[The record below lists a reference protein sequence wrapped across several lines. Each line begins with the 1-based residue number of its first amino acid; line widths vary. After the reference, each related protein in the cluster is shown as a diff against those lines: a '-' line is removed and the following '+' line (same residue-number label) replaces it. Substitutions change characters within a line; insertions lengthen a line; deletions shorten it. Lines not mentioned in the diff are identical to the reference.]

1 MKRLILLVFCLIS
14 LVSIAQIQKDYPYRG
29 VPFTKVKLSDNF
41 WLPKLEINRTVTI
54 PWSFQKSKETGRIKN
69 FEQAVSHTG
78 KLCTTYPFDD
88 SDVYKIIEGAA
99 YSLHVK
105 YDAKLDT
112 YLDSLITL
120 IGKAQEPDG
129 YLYTTRTMGDTTHPW
144 IGKVRYEKEHELS
157 HELYNMGHFYEAAS
171 AHYLATNKRN
181 MLDIAIK
188 NADHLL
194 TVFGEGKKSV
204 APGHQVIEIGL
215 VKLYRVTGNQKYFD
229 LSKFFIDCRGQRK
242 YDKKTGEKDAT
253 VWQTGAYWQDN
264 IPVTQQ
270 TEALGHSVRAGYLY
284 AGMADVA
291 SMTNNLAYLTALNKI
306 WDNAFSKKT
315 YITGG
320 LGQAGNW
327 EGFGPDYELSNH
339 SAYCE
344 TCAAI
349 SSVYWNHRMF
359 MMYGDSKYID
369 ILERTLYN
377 GLISGIG
384 LDGKTFN
391 YENPMEYNFQKGK
404 LSGENKRSPWFGC
417 SCCPTNIC
425 RFMPSIPSY
434 VYAQKDSRVYVN
446 LFMSNTTSLEV
457 LPKENVT
464 ITQNTDY
471 PWYGNIQISVEPENK
486 NGVQFPLY
494 IRIPGFAR
502 NQAFPTD
509 LYKFKETKDVVL
521 GPIFNEIN
529 GKNVQEIAFK
539 EENGYAI
546 IDRVWKKGDKIMISF
561 PMNIRQ
567 VVANEKVK
575 DNIGKM
581 AIQRGPIVYC
591 AEFADN
597 NGATSN
603 LVVPDD
609 QHFLE
614 EFKPNLLNGV
624 MTLKGAAHAINI
636 ENNLTVSTKAQP
648 LILIP
653 YYTRS
658 NRGQG
663 EMRVWFP
670 TKVKSLEIL
679 AE

>member
-1 MKRLILLVFCLIS
+1 MKRSIIAIIFSFASLLSF
-14 LVSIAQIQKDYPYRG
+14 AQFQKDYPYSG

-69 FEQAVSHTG
+69 FEQAVAHTG

-88 SDVYKIIEGAA
+88 SDIYKIIEGAA

-120 IGKAQEPDG
+120 ISKAQEPDG
-129 YLYTTRTMGDTTHPW
+129 YLYTTRTMGDTSHPW
-144 IGKVRYEKEHELS
+144 IGKERYEKEHELS

-171 AHYLATNKRN
+171 AHYLATGKKN
-181 MLDIAIK
+181 MLNIALK

-194 TVFGEGKKSV
+194 TVFGPGKKAV

-215 VKLYRVTGNQKYFD
+215 VKLYRIIGKKEYLD
-229 LSKFFIDCRGQRK
+229 LSKFFIDCRGKRT
-242 YDKKTGEKDAT
+242 YEKKTGDKEAT

-264 IPVTQQ
+264 IPVIQQ
-270 TEALGHSVRAGYLY
+270 TEAVGHSVRAGYLY

-291 SMTNNLAYLTALNKI
+291 SLTNNLEYLNAITKI
-306 WDNAFSKKT
+306 WENAFTKKT

-349 SSVYWNHRMF
+349 ASVYWNHRMF
-359 MMYGDSKYID
+359 MMYGDAKYID
-369 ILERTLYN
+369 VLERTLYN

-391 YENPMEYNFQKGK
+391 YENPMEYTVKNGK
-404 LSGENKRSPWFGC
+404 LTGENKRSPWFTC

-425 RFMPSIPSY
+425 RFMPSIPGY
-434 VYAQKDSRVYVN
+434 IYAQKDNRVYIN
-446 LFMSNTTSLEV
+446 LFVSNTSTLEV
-457 LPKENVT
+457 APKENVI
-464 ITQNTDY
+464 ITQTTNY
-471 PWYGNIQISVEPENK
+471 PWEGNIKINVEPLNK
-486 NGVQFPLY
+486 KGLQYAMYV
-494 IRIPGFAR
+494 RIPGWAK

-509 LYKFKETKDVVL
+509 LYAYKGTLVKEVL
-521 GPIFNEIN
+521 VKVN
-529 GKNVQEIAFK
+529 GQPLELKL
-539 EENGYAI
+539 ENGYIAI
-546 IDRVWKKGDKIMISF
+546 ERLWKKGDVIELDL
-561 PMNIRQ
+561 PMEVRQ
-567 VVANEKVK
+567 TVANAKVK
-575 DNIGKM
+575 DDIGKI
-581 AIQRGPIVYC
+581 AIEYGPIVYC

-597 NGATSN
+597 NGHTSN
-603 LVVPDD
+603 LIVPEK
-609 QHFLE
+609 QQFQTS
-614 EFKPNLLNGV
+614 FQPNLLNGV
-624 MTLKGAAHAINI
+624 MTLKGTANAINI
-636 ENNLTVSTKAQP
+636 LDDSSVNTTTQSLV
-648 LILIP
+648 LIP
-653 YYTRS
+653 YYARS

-670 TKVKSLEIL
+670 TKIKNLEIL
-679 AE
+679 TE

>member
-1 MKRLILLVFCLIS
+1 MKRYLSLVFCLIS
-14 LVSIAQIQKDYPYRG
+14 LVSTAQVQKDYPYRG
-29 VPFTKVKLSDNF
+29 VPFTKVKLNDNF

-69 FEQAVSHTG
+69 FEQAVAHTG

-88 SDVYKIIEGAA
+88 SDIYKIIEGAA

-157 HELYNMGHFYEAAS
+157 HELYNMGHFYEAAT

-194 TVFGEGKKSV
+194 TVFGVGKKSV

-242 YDKKTGEKDAT
+242 YEKKTGEKDAT

-291 SMTNNLAYLTALNKI
+291 SMTNNLEYLTALNKI
-306 WDNAFSKKT
+306 WDNAFTKKT

-349 SSVYWNHRMF
+349 ASVYWNHRMF

-404 LSGENKRSPWFGC
+404 LTGENKRSPWFGC

-434 VYAQKDSRVYVN
+434 VYAQKDNRIYVN
-446 LFMSNTTSLEV
+446 LFMSNTTTLEV

-464 ITQNTDY
+464 ITQKTEY
-471 PWYGNIQISVEPENK
+471 PWEGMVDISVEPSNK

-509 LYKFKETKDVVL
+509 LYHYNKDNMGMRKLKVTNAKGET
-521 GPIFNEIN
+521 IEY
-529 GKNVQEIAFK
+529 K

-546 IDRVWKKGDKIMISF
+546 IERTWKKGDKILF
-561 PMNIRQ
+561 ELPMNIQQ
-567 VVANEKVK
+567 VIAHEKVK
-575 DNIGKM
+575 DNIGKI
-581 AIQRGPIVYC
+581 AIERGPIVYC

-597 NGATSN
+597 NGKTSN

-609 QHFLE
+609 QFFLE

-636 ENNLTVSTKAQP
+636 ENNFTVSTKAQP

-653 YYTRS
+653 YYARS

-663 EMRVWFP
+663 EMRIWFP
-670 TKVKSLEIL
+670 TKIKGLEIL
-679 AE
+679 SE

>member
-1 MKRLILLVFCLIS
+1 MKSYFSFVFFLIS
-14 LVSIAQIQKDYPYRG
+14 VVSFAQVQKDYPYRG
-29 VPFTKVKLSDNF
+29 VPFTKVKLNDNF

-157 HELYNMGHFYEAAS
+157 HELYNMGHFYEAAT

-181 MLDIAIK
+181 MLNIAIK

-194 TVFGEGKKSV
+194 TVFGPGKKSV

-270 TEALGHSVRAGYLY
+270 TEALGHSVRAAYLY

-291 SMTNNLAYLTALNKI
+291 SMTNNLEYLTALNKI
-306 WDNAFSKKT
+306 WDNAFTKKT

-349 SSVYWNHRMF
+349 ASVYWNHRMF

-384 LDGKTFN
+384 LDGKSFN

-434 VYAQKDSRVYVN
+434 VYAQKDNRVYIN
-446 LFMSNTTSLEV
+446 LFMSNTTTLEV

-464 ITQNTDY
+464 ITQKTEY
-471 PWYGNIQISVEPENK
+471 PWQGMVDISVEPSNK

-494 IRIPGFAR
+494 IRIPGFAK
-502 NQAFPTD
+502 NVAFPTD
-509 LYKFKETKDVVL
+509 LYHYNKDNIGLKKLKVTNIK
-521 GPIFNEIN
+521 GEII
-529 GKNVQEIAFK
+529 EYK

-546 IDRVWKKGDKIMISF
+546 IDRTWKKGDKIIF
-561 PMNIRQ
+561 ELPMNIQQ
-567 VVANEKVK
+567 VIAHEKVK
-575 DNIGKM
+575 DNIEKI
-581 AIQRGPIVYC
+581 AIERGPIVYC

-609 QHFLE
+609 QFFLE

-636 ENNLTVSTKAQP
+636 ENNLTVSTKTQP

-653 YYTRS
+653 YYARS

-670 TKVKSLEIL
+670 TKIKSLEIL
-679 AE
+679 TE

>member
-1 MKRLILLVFCLIS
+1 MKRFLSLVFCLIS
-14 LVSIAQIQKDYPYRG
+14 LVSFSQVQKDYPYRG
-29 VPFTKVKLSDNF
+29 VPFTQVKLSDNF

-69 FEQAVSHTG
+69 FEQAVAHTG

-88 SDVYKIIEGAA
+88 SDIYKIIEGAA

-112 YLDSLITL
+112 YIDSLITL

-157 HELYNMGHFYEAAS
+157 HELYNMGHFYEAAT
-171 AHYLATNKRN
+171 AHYLATKKRN

-194 TVFGEGKKSV
+194 TVFGPGKKAV

-215 VKLYRVTGNQKYFD
+215 GKLYRVTGNQKYLD

-242 YDKKTGEKDAT
+242 YEKKTGEKDAT

-291 SMTNNLAYLTALNKI
+291 SMTNNLEYLTALNKI

-369 ILERTLYN
+369 ILERT
-377 GLISGIG
+377 
-384 LDGKTFN
+384 
-391 YENPMEYNFQKGK
+391 
-404 LSGENKRSPWFGC
+404 
-417 SCCPTNIC
+417 
-425 RFMPSIPSY
+425 
-434 VYAQKDSRVYVN
+434 
-446 LFMSNTTSLEV
+446 
-457 LPKENVT
+457 
-464 ITQNTDY
+464 
-471 PWYGNIQISVEPENK
+471 
-486 NGVQFPLY
+486 
-494 IRIPGFAR
+494 
-502 NQAFPTD
+502 
-509 LYKFKETKDVVL
+509 
-521 GPIFNEIN
+521 
-529 GKNVQEIAFK
+529 
-539 EENGYAI
+539 
-546 IDRVWKKGDKIMISF
+546 
-561 PMNIRQ
+561 
-567 VVANEKVK
+567 
-575 DNIGKM
+575 
-581 AIQRGPIVYC
+581 
-591 AEFADN
+591 
-597 NGATSN
+597 
-603 LVVPDD
+603 
-609 QHFLE
+609 
-614 EFKPNLLNGV
+614 
-624 MTLKGAAHAINI
+624 
-636 ENNLTVSTKAQP
+636 
-648 LILIP
+648 
-653 YYTRS
+653 
-658 NRGQG
+658 
-663 EMRVWFP
+663 
-670 TKVKSLEIL
+670 
-679 AE
+679 

>member
-1 MKRLILLVFCLIS
+1 MKRFLSLVFCHIS
-14 LVSIAQIQKDYPYRG
+14 LVLTAQVQKDYPYRG
-29 VPFTKVKLSDNF
+29 VPFTQVKLSDNF

-69 FEQAVSHTG
+69 FEQAVTHNG

-157 HELYNMGHFYEAAS
+157 HELYNMGHFYEAAT
-171 AHYLATNKRN
+171 AHYLATKKRN

-194 TVFGEGKKSV
+194 TVFGPGKKAV

-215 VKLYRVTGNQKYFD
+215 GKLYRVTGNQQYLD

-242 YDKKTGEKDAT
+242 YEKKTGEKDAT

-291 SMTNNLAYLTALNKI
+291 SMTNNLEYLTSLNKI

-339 SAYCE
+339 AAYCE

-391 YENPMEYNFQKGK
+391 YENPMEYTMQKGK

-434 VYAQKDSRVYVN
+434 VYAQKDNQVYVN
-446 LFMSNTTSLEV
+446 LFMSNSTTLEV
-457 LPKENVT
+457 LPKESVT
-464 ITQNTDY
+464 ISQNTEY
-471 PWYGNIQISVEPENK
+471 PWQGMVVISVDPTNK
-486 NGVQFPLY
+486 NGLKFSLNV
-494 IRIPGFAR
+494 RIPGWAR
-502 NQAFPTD
+502 DEAFPTD
-509 LYKFKETKDVVL
+509 LYRYKDKISDKPSIEV
-521 GPIFNEIN
+521 N
-529 GKNVQEIAFK
+529 GQILEYTI
-539 EENGYAI
+539 ENGYAI
-546 IDRVWKKGDKIMISF
+546 INRAWKKGDKVMMRF
-561 PMNIRQ
+561 PMKVKQ

-575 DNIGKM
+575 DNIGKI
-581 AIQRGPIVYC
+581 AIERGPIVYC
-591 AEFADN
+591 AEFVDN
-597 NGATSN
+597 NGLTSN
-603 LVVPDD
+603 LVVPEN
-609 QHFLE
+609 QNFAS
-614 EFKPNLLNGV
+614 EFQTNLLNGV
-624 MTLKGAAHAINI
+624 MTLRGSANAFKI
-636 ENNLTVSTKAQP
+636 ENSSSISTQIQP
-648 LILIP
+648 LVLIP
-653 YYTRS
+653 YYARS

-663 EMRVWFP
+663 EMRIWFP
-670 TKVKSLEIL
+670 TRIKNLEIL
-679 AE
+679 TE

>member
-1 MKRLILLVFCLIS
+1 MKSYFSFVFFLIS
-14 LVSIAQIQKDYPYRG
+14 VVSFAQVQKDYPYRG
-29 VPFTKVKLSDNF
+29 VPFTKVKLNDNF

-157 HELYNMGHFYEAAS
+157 HELYNMGHFYEAAT

-181 MLDIAIK
+181 MLNIAIK

-194 TVFGEGKKSV
+194 TVFGPGKKSV

-270 TEALGHSVRAGYLY
+270 TEALGHSVRAAYLY

-291 SMTNNLAYLTALNKI
+291 SMTNNLEYLTALNKI
-306 WDNAFSKKT
+306 WDNAFTKKT

-349 SSVYWNHRMF
+349 ASVYWNHRMF

-384 LDGKTFN
+384 LDGKSFN

-434 VYAQKDSRVYVN
+434 VYAQKDNRVYIN
-446 LFMSNTTSLEV
+446 LFMSNTTTLEV

-464 ITQNTDY
+464 ITQKTEY
-471 PWYGNIQISVEPENK
+471 PWQGMVDISVEPSNK

-494 IRIPGFAR
+494 IRIPGFAK
-502 NQAFPTD
+502 NVAFPTD
-509 LYKFKETKDVVL
+509 LYHYNKDNIGLKKLKVTNIK
-521 GPIFNEIN
+521 GEII
-529 GKNVQEIAFK
+529 EYK

-546 IDRVWKKGDKIMISF
+546 IDRTWKKGDKIIF
-561 PMNIRQ
+561 ELPMNIQQ
-567 VVANEKVK
+567 VIAHEKVK
-575 DNIGKM
+575 DNIEKI
-581 AIQRGPIVYC
+581 AIERGPIVYC

-597 NGATSN
+597 NGKTSN

-609 QHFLE
+609 QFFLE

-636 ENNLTVSTKAQP
+636 ENNLTVSTKTQP

-653 YYTRS
+653 YYARS

-670 TKVKSLEIL
+670 TKIKSLEIL
-679 AE
+679 TE

>member
-1 MKRLILLVFCLIS
+1 MKHFLSVVFLFIS
-14 LVSIAQIQKDYPYRG
+14 LTITQAQFQKDYPYRG
-29 VPFTKVKLSDNF
+29 VPFTKVKLDDKF

-69 FEQAVSHTG
+69 FEQAVARKG
-78 KLCTTYPFDD
+78 KFCTIYPFDD
-88 SDVYKIIEGAA
+88 SDIYKIIEGAS

-112 YLDSLITL
+112 YIDSLITL

-129 YLYTTRTMGDTTHPW
+129 YLYTIRTMGDTTHSW

-157 HELYNMGHFYEAAS
+157 HELYNMGHFYEAAA

-194 TVFGEGKKSV
+194 TVFGPGKKAV

-215 VKLYRVTGNQKYFD
+215 GKLYRVTGNQKYLD

-242 YDKKTGEKDAT
+242 YEKKTGDKEAT

-291 SMTNNLAYLTALNKI
+291 AMTNNLEYLSALNKI
-306 WDNAFSKKT
+306 WDNAFGKKT

-359 MMYGDSKYID
+359 MAYGDSKYID

-391 YENPMEYNFQKGK
+391 YENPMEYNFQQGK

-425 RFMPSIPSY
+425 RLMPSIPGY
-434 VYAQKDSRVYVN
+434 VYAQKDNAVYIN
-446 LFMSNTTSLEV
+446 LFMSNTTTLEV
-457 LPKENVT
+457 MPKENVSFS
-464 ITQNTDY
+464 QNTEY
-471 PWYGNIQISVEPENK
+471 PWNGVVTVSVEPANK
-486 NGVQFPLY
+486 KGLKFPLMV
-494 IRIPGFAR
+494 RIPGWAR
-502 NQAFPTD
+502 GEAFPTD
-509 LYKFKETKDVVL
+509 LYRYTSTNSMGLPK
-521 GPIFNEIN
+521 ISIN
-529 GKNVQEIAFK
+529 GQTFEYKL
-539 EENGYAI
+539 ENGYAV
-546 IDRVWKKGDKIMISF
+546 IDRAWKKGDKLTMNL
-561 PMNIRQ
+561 PMEVKQ

-575 DNIGKM
+575 DNIGKI
-581 AIQRGPIVYC
+581 AIERGPLVYC
-591 AEFADN
+591 AEYVDN
-597 NGATSN
+597 NGLTSN
-603 LVVPDD
+603 LVVPEN
-609 QHFLE
+609 QTFQA
-614 EFKPNLLNGV
+614 EFQTDMLNGV
-624 MTLKGAAHAINI
+624 MTLKGTANALNI
-636 ENNLTVSTKAQP
+636 ENNASVSTKTQP

-653 YYTRS
+653 YYARS
-658 NRGQG
+658 NRGSG

-670 TKVKSLEIL
+670 TRIKNLEIIT
-679 AE
+679 E

>member
-1 MKRLILLVFCLIS
+1 MKSYFSFVFFLIS
-14 LVSIAQIQKDYPYRG
+14 VVSFAQVQKDYPYRG
-29 VPFTKVKLSDNF
+29 VPFTKVKLNDNF

-157 HELYNMGHFYEAAS
+157 HELYNMGHFYEAAT

-181 MLDIAIK
+181 MLNIAIK

-194 TVFGEGKKSV
+194 TVFGPGKKSV

-270 TEALGHSVRAGYLY
+270 TEALGHSVRAAYLY

-291 SMTNNLAYLTALNKI
+291 SMTNNLEYLTALNKI
-306 WDNAFSKKT
+306 WDNAFTKKT

-349 SSVYWNHRMF
+349 ASVYWNHRMF

-384 LDGKTFN
+384 LDGKSFN

-434 VYAQKDSRVYVN
+434 VYAQKDNRVYIN
-446 LFMSNTTSLEV
+446 LFMSNTTTLEV

-464 ITQNTDY
+464 ITQKTEY
-471 PWYGNIQISVEPENK
+471 PWQGMVDISVEPSNK

-494 IRIPGFAR
+494 IRIPGFAK
-502 NQAFPTD
+502 NVAFPTD
-509 LYKFKETKDVVL
+509 LYHYNKDNIGLKKLKVTNIKGET
-521 GPIFNEIN
+521 IEY
-529 GKNVQEIAFK
+529 K

-546 IDRVWKKGDKIMISF
+546 IDRTWKKGDKIIF
-561 PMNIRQ
+561 ELPMNIQQ
-567 VVANEKVK
+567 VIAHEKVK
-575 DNIGKM
+575 DNIEKI
-581 AIQRGPIVYC
+581 AIERGPIVYC

-597 NGATSN
+597 NGKTSN

-609 QHFLE
+609 QFFLE

-636 ENNLTVSTKAQP
+636 ENNLTVSTKTQP

-653 YYTRS
+653 YYARS

-670 TKVKSLEIL
+670 TKIKSLEIL
-679 AE
+679 TE

>member
-1 MKRLILLVFCLIS
+1 MKRIANIIFFSFIC
-14 LVSIAQIQKDYPYRG
+14 LVSFAQFQKDYPYTS
-29 VPFTKVKLSDNF
+29 VPFTKVKLNDNF

-69 FEQAVSHTG
+69 FEQAVAHTG

-88 SDVYKIIEGAA
+88 SDIYKIIEGAS

-129 YLYTTRTMGDTTHPW
+129 YLYTTRTMGDTSHPW
-144 IGKVRYEKEHELS
+144 IGKERYEKEHELS

-171 AHYLATNKRN
+171 AHYMATGKKN
-181 MLDIAIK
+181 MLNIAIK

-194 TVFGEGKKSV
+194 TVFGPGKKAV

-215 VKLYRVTGNQKYFD
+215 VKLYRITGKKEYLD
-229 LSKFFIDCRGQRK
+229 LSKFFIDCRGHRN
-242 YDKKTGEKDAT
+242 YEKKTGDKDAT

-264 IPVTQQ
+264 IPVVQQ
-270 TEALGHSVRAGYLY
+270 TEAVGHSVRAGYLY

-291 SMTNNLAYLTALNKI
+291 SLTNNLEYLTAITKI
-306 WDNAFSKKT
+306 WENAFTKKT

-384 LDGKTFN
+384 LDGKSFN
-391 YENPMEYNFQKGK
+391 YENPMEYVVKNGK
-404 LSGENKRSPWFGC
+404 LSGENKRSPWFTC

-425 RFMPSIPSY
+425 RFMPSIPGY
-434 VYAQKDSRVYVN
+434 IYAQKDNRVYVN
-446 LFMSNTTSLEV
+446 LFVSNSTTLEV
-457 LPKENVT
+457 TPKENVT
-464 ITQNTDY
+464 ISQVSNY
-471 PWYGNIQISVEPENK
+471 PWEGNIKITVEPQNK
-486 NGVQFPLY
+486 KGLSYAMYV
-494 IRIPGFAR
+494 RIPGWAR
-502 NQAFPTD
+502 NQTFPTD
-509 LYKFKETKDVVL
+509 LYAYKGTLVKEVSVKV
-521 GPIFNEIN
+521 N
-529 GKNVQEIAFK
+529 GQPLELKPD
-539 EENGYAI
+539 NGYVV
-546 IDRVWKKGDKIMISF
+546 IDRLWKKGDLIEMDL
-561 PMNIRQ
+561 PMEVRQ
-567 VVANEKVK
+567 TIANAKVK
-575 DNIGKM
+575 DDIGKI
-581 AIQRGPIVYC
+581 AIEYGPIVYC

-597 NGATSN
+597 NGHTSN
-603 LVVPDD
+603 LIVPEK
-609 QHFLE
+609 QQFQ
-614 EFKPNLLNGV
+614 PIYQASLLNGV
-624 MTLKGAAHAINI
+624 MTLKGTAQAINI
-636 ENNLTVSTKAQP
+636 LDDFTVSTTTQP
-648 LILIP
+648 LVLIP
-653 YYTRS
+653 YYARS

-663 EMRVWFP
+663 EMRIWFP
-670 TKVKSLEIL
+670 TKIKNLEIL
-679 AE
+679 TE

>member
-1 MKRLILLVFCLIS
+1 MKRYIFLFFCLC
-14 LVSIAQIQKDYPYRG
+14 SIATFGQIQKDYPYRG
-29 VPFTKVKLSDNF
+29 VPFTKVKLNDNF

-88 SDVYKIIEGAA
+88 SDIYKIIEGAA

-157 HELYNMGHFYEAAS
+157 HELYNMGHFYEAAT

-194 TVFGEGKKSV
+194 TVFGPGKKAV

-242 YDKKTGEKDAT
+242 YEKKTGDKDAT

-270 TEALGHSVRAGYLY
+270 TEALGHSVRAAYLY

-291 SMTNNLAYLTALNKI
+291 SMTNNLDYLTALNKI
-306 WDNAFSKKT
+306 WDNAFTKKT

-349 SSVYWNHRMF
+349 ASVYWNHRMF

-384 LDGKTFN
+384 LDGKSFN

-425 RFMPSIPSY
+425 RLMPSIPGY
-434 VYAQKDSRVYVN
+434 VYAQKDNRVYIN
-446 LFMSNTTSLEV
+446 LFMSNSTTLEI

-464 ITQNTDY
+464 ITQNTEY
-471 PWYGNIQISVEPENK
+471 PWQGLVSISVEPNNK
-486 NGVQFPLY
+486 SNIQFPLY
-494 IRIPGFAR
+494 IRIPGWAK
-502 NQAFPTD
+502 NVAFPTN
-509 LYKFKETKDVVL
+509 LYSYKEKSPSSVS
-521 GPIFNEIN
+521 IKIN
-529 GKNVQEIAFK
+529 GNDVAYS

-546 IDRVWKKGDKIMISF
+546 IDRIWKNGDKVLLNF
-561 PMNIRQ
+561 PMTIHQ
-567 VVANEKVK
+567 VAANEKVK

-581 AIQRGPIVYC
+581 AIERGPIVYC

-609 QHFLE
+609 QHFSE

-624 MTLKGAAHAINI
+624 MTLKGASHAIQI
-636 ENNLTVSTKAQP
+636 ENNVNVSTKTQP
-648 LILIP
+648 LVLIP
-653 YYTRS
+653 YYARS

-670 TKVKSLEIL
+670 TKIKNLEIL
-679 AE
+679 TE

>member
-1 MKRLILLVFCLIS
+1 MKRSLLLVFCLIS
-14 LVSIAQIQKDYPYRG
+14 LVSVAQIQKDYPYRG
-29 VPFTKVKLSDNF
+29 VPFTKVKLNDNF

-69 FEQAVSHTG
+69 FEQAVAHTG

-88 SDVYKIIEGAA
+88 SDIYKIIEGAA

-157 HELYNMGHFYEAAS
+157 HELYNMGHFYEAAT

-188 NADHLL
+188 NANHLL
-194 TVFGEGKKSV
+194 TVFGEGKKAV

-242 YDKKTGEKDAT
+242 YEKKTGEKDAT

-291 SMTNNLAYLTALNKI
+291 SMTNNLDYLTALNKI

-339 SAYCE
+339 AAYCE

-391 YENPMEYNFQKGK
+391 YENPMEYNMQKGK

-434 VYAQKDSRVYVN
+434 VYAQKDNRVYVN
-446 LFMSNTTSLEV
+446 LFMSNTATLEV

-464 ITQNTDY
+464 ISQKTEY
-471 PWYGNIQISVEPENK
+471 PWQGMVEVSVEPSNK
-486 NGVQFPLY
+486 NSLHFPLY

-509 LYKFKETKDVVL
+509 LYHYNKDNMGMRKLKVTNDKGET
-521 GPIFNEIN
+521 
-529 GKNVQEIAFK
+529 IAYK

-546 IDRVWKKGDKIMISF
+546 IERTWKKGDKIMF
-561 PMNIRQ
+561 ELPMNIQQ
-567 VVANEKVK
+567 VIANEKVK
-575 DNIGKM
+575 DNIGKI
-581 AIQRGPIVYC
+581 AIERGPIVYC

-609 QHFLE
+609 QFFLE

-636 ENNLTVSTKAQP
+636 ENNLTVSTKTQP

-653 YYTRS
+653 YYARS

-663 EMRVWFP
+663 EMRIWFP
-670 TKVKSLEIL
+670 TRIKNLEIMT
-679 AE
+679 E

>member
-1 MKRLILLVFCLIS
+1 MKHLISLFFCLIS
-14 LVSIAQIQKDYPYRG
+14 FVSSAQIQKDYPYRG
-29 VPFTKVKLSDNF
+29 VPFTKVKLNDNF

-69 FEQAVSHTG
+69 FEQAVTHTG

-157 HELYNMGHFYEAAS
+157 HELYNMGHFYEAAT

-194 TVFGEGKKSV
+194 TVFGEGKKAV

-434 VYAQKDSRVYVN
+434 VYAQKDNRIYVN
-446 LFMSNTTSLEV
+446 LFMSNTTTLEV

-464 ITQNTDY
+464 ITQKTEY
-471 PWYGNIQISVEPENK
+471 PWQGMVEISVEPSNK
-486 NGVQFPLY
+486 NGTQFPLY

-509 LYKFKETKDVVL
+509 LYHFNKDNMGMRKLKVTNDKGET
-521 GPIFNEIN
+521 
-529 GKNVQEIAFK
+529 IAYK

-546 IDRVWKKGDKIMISF
+546 IEKTWKKGDKIMF
-561 PMNIRQ
+561 ELPMNIQQ
-567 VVANEKVK
+567 VIANEKVK
-575 DNIGKM
+575 DNIGKI
-581 AIQRGPIVYC
+581 AIERGPIVYC
-591 AEFADN
+591 AEFTDN

-603 LVVPDD
+603 LVIPDD
-609 QHFLE
+609 QFFVE

-636 ENNLTVSTKAQP
+636 ENNLTVSTKTQP

-653 YYTRS
+653 YYARS

-670 TKVKSLEIL
+670 TKIKGLEIL
-679 AE
+679 SE

>member
-1 MKRLILLVFCLIS
+1 MKRIANIIFFSFIC
-14 LVSIAQIQKDYPYRG
+14 LVSFAQFQKDYPYTS
-29 VPFTKVKLSDNF
+29 VPFTKVKLNDNF

-69 FEQAVSHTG
+69 FEQAVAHTG

-88 SDVYKIIEGAA
+88 SDIYKIIEGAS

-129 YLYTTRTMGDTTHPW
+129 YLYTTRTMGDTSHPW
-144 IGKVRYEKEHELS
+144 IGKERYEKEHELS

-171 AHYLATNKRN
+171 AHYMATGKKN
-181 MLDIAIK
+181 MLNIAIK

-194 TVFGEGKKSV
+194 TVFGPGKKAV

-215 VKLYRVTGNQKYFD
+215 VKLYRITGKKDYLD
-229 LSKFFIDCRGQRK
+229 LSKFFIDCRGHRN
-242 YDKKTGEKDAT
+242 YEKKTGDKDAT

-264 IPVTQQ
+264 IPVVQQ
-270 TEALGHSVRAGYLY
+270 TEAVGHSVRAGYLY

-291 SMTNNLAYLTALNKI
+291 SLTNNLEYLTAITKI
-306 WDNAFSKKT
+306 WENAFTKKT

-384 LDGKTFN
+384 LDGKSFN
-391 YENPMEYNFQKGK
+391 YENPMEYVVKNGK
-404 LSGENKRSPWFGC
+404 LSGENKRSPWFTC

-425 RFMPSIPSY
+425 RFMPSIPGY
-434 VYAQKDSRVYVN
+434 IYAQKDNRVYVN
-446 LFMSNTTSLEV
+446 LFVSNSTTLEV
-457 LPKENVT
+457 TPKENVT
-464 ITQNTDY
+464 ISQVSNY
-471 PWYGNIQISVEPENK
+471 PWEGNIKITVEPQNK
-486 NGVQFPLY
+486 KGLSYAMYV
-494 IRIPGFAR
+494 RIPGWAR

-509 LYKFKETKDVVL
+509 LYAYKGTLVKEVSVKV
-521 GPIFNEIN
+521 N
-529 GKNVQEIAFK
+529 GQPLELKPD
-539 EENGYAI
+539 NGYVV
-546 IDRVWKKGDKIMISF
+546 IDRLWKKGDLIEMDL
-561 PMNIRQ
+561 PMEVRQ
-567 VVANEKVK
+567 TIANAKVK
-575 DNIGKM
+575 DDIGKI
-581 AIQRGPIVYC
+581 AIEYGPIVYC

-597 NGATSN
+597 NGHTSN
-603 LVVPDD
+603 LIVPEK
-609 QHFLE
+609 QQFQ
-614 EFKPNLLNGV
+614 PIYQASLLNGV
-624 MTLKGAAHAINI
+624 MTLKGTAQAINI
-636 ENNLTVSTKAQP
+636 LDDFTVSTTTQP
-648 LILIP
+648 LVLIP
-653 YYTRS
+653 YYARS

-663 EMRVWFP
+663 EMRIWFP
-670 TKVKSLEIL
+670 TKIKNLEIL
-679 AE
+679 TE

>member
-1 MKRLILLVFCLIS
+1 MKRYLSIVFCLIS
-14 LVSIAQIQKDYPYRG
+14 IASIAQIQKDYPYRG
-29 VPFTKVKLSDNF
+29 VPFTKVKLNDNF

-69 FEQAVSHTG
+69 FEQAVAHTG

-88 SDVYKIIEGAA
+88 SDIYKIIEGAA

-105 YDAKLDT
+105 YDAKLDN

-157 HELYNMGHFYEAAS
+157 HELYNMGHFYEAAT

-194 TVFGEGKKSV
+194 TVFGPGKKSV

-242 YDKKTGEKDAT
+242 YEKKTGEKDAT

-291 SMTNNLAYLTALNKI
+291 SMTNNLEYLTALNKI
-306 WDNAFSKKT
+306 WDNAFTKKT

-349 SSVYWNHRMF
+349 ASVYWNHRMF

-384 LDGKTFN
+384 LDGKSFN

-434 VYAQKDSRVYVN
+434 VYAQKDNRIYVN
-446 LFMSNTTSLEV
+446 LFMSNTTTLEV
-457 LPKENVT
+457 LPKENVM
-464 ITQNTDY
+464 ITQKTEY
-471 PWYGNIQISVEPENK
+471 PWQGMVEISVEPSNK
-486 NGVQFPLY
+486 NGLQFPLY
-494 IRIPGFAR
+494 VRIPGFAR

-509 LYKFKETKDVVL
+509 LYHFNKDNMGVGKLKVTNAKGETIDY
-521 GPIFNEIN
+521 
-529 GKNVQEIAFK
+529 K

-546 IDRVWKKGDKIMISF
+546 IERAWKKGDKIMF
-561 PMNIRQ
+561 ELPMNIQQ

-575 DNIGKM
+575 DNIGKI
-581 AIQRGPIVYC
+581 AIERGPIVYC
-591 AEFADN
+591 AEFVDN

-609 QHFLE
+609 QFFLE

-636 ENNLTVSTKAQP
+636 ENNLSVSTKTQP

-653 YYTRS
+653 YYARS

-663 EMRVWFP
+663 EMRIWFP
-670 TKVKSLEIL
+670 TKIKGLEIL
-679 AE
+679 SE

>member
-1 MKRLILLVFCLIS
+1 MKRFTLIFCLSS
-14 LVSIAQIQKDYPYRG
+14 LVSFSQIQKDYPYRG
-29 VPFTKVKLSDNF
+29 VPFTKVKLNDNF

-69 FEQAVSHTG
+69 FEQAVTHTG

-105 YDAKLDT
+105 YDAKLDS

-120 IGKAQEPDG
+120 ISKAQEPDG

-157 HELYNMGHFYEAAS
+157 HELYNMGHFYEAAT

-194 TVFGEGKKSV
+194 TVFGPGKKSV

-242 YDKKTGEKDAT
+242 YEKKTGDKDAT

-270 TEALGHSVRAGYLY
+270 SEALGHSVRAGYLY

-291 SMTNNLAYLTALNKI
+291 SMTNNLEYLTALNKI
-306 WDNAFSKKT
+306 WDNAFTKKT

-339 SAYCE
+339 AAYCE

-384 LDGKTFN
+384 LDGKSFN
-391 YENPMEYNFQKGK
+391 YENPMEYNFKNGK

-434 VYAQKDSRVYVN
+434 VYAQKDNRVYVN
-446 LFMSNTTSLEV
+446 LFMSNTATLEV
-457 LPKENVT
+457 TPNENVT
-464 ITQNTDY
+464 ISQKTEY
-471 PWYGNIQISVEPENK
+471 PWYGMVDISVEPNNK

-494 IRIPGFAR
+494 IRMPGFAR

-509 LYKFKETKDVVL
+509 LYRFKESNDALASFTID
-521 GPIFNEIN
+521 EIS
-529 GKNVQEIAFK
+529 GKKVQNIAYK

-546 IDRVWKKGDKIMISF
+546 IDRVWKKGDKIMLHF

-567 VVANEKVK
+567 VIANEKVK
-575 DNIGKM
+575 DDIGKI
-581 AIQRGPIVYC
+581 AIERGPIVYC

-597 NGATSN
+597 NGKTSN
-603 LVVPDD
+603 LIVPDD

-624 MTLKGAAHAINI
+624 MTLIGASHAINI
-636 ENNLTVSTKAQP
+636 ENELTVSSKAQP

-653 YYTRS
+653 YYARS

-670 TKVKSLEIL
+670 TKIKSLEIL
-679 AE
+679 TE

>member
-1 MKRLILLVFCLIS
+1 MKQIANIIFFSFIS
-14 LVSIAQIQKDYPYRG
+14 LVSFAQFQKDYPYTS
-29 VPFTKVKLSDNF
+29 VPFTKVKLNDNF

-69 FEQAVSHTG
+69 FEQAVAHTG

-88 SDVYKIIEGAA
+88 SDIYKIIEGAS

-129 YLYTTRTMGDTTHPW
+129 YLYTTRTMGDTSHPW
-144 IGKVRYEKEHELS
+144 IGKERYEKEHELS

-171 AHYLATNKRN
+171 AHYLATGKKN
-181 MLDIAIK
+181 MLNIAIK

-194 TVFGEGKKSV
+194 TVFGPGKKAV

-215 VKLYRVTGNQKYFD
+215 VKLYRITGKKDYLD
-229 LSKFFIDCRGQRK
+229 LSKFFIDCRGHRN
-242 YDKKTGEKDAT
+242 YERKTGDKDAT

-264 IPVTQQ
+264 IPVVQQ
-270 TEALGHSVRAGYLY
+270 TEAVGHSVRAGYLY

-291 SMTNNLAYLTALNKI
+291 SLTNNLEYLTAITKI
-306 WDNAFSKKT
+306 WENAFTKKT

-384 LDGKTFN
+384 LDGKSFN
-391 YENPMEYNFQKGK
+391 YENPMEYVVKNGK
-404 LSGENKRSPWFGC
+404 LSGENKRSPWFTC

-425 RFMPSIPSY
+425 RFMPSIPGY
-434 VYAQKDSRVYVN
+434 IYAQKDNRVYVN
-446 LFMSNTTSLEV
+446 LFVSNSTTLEV
-457 LPKENVT
+457 TPKENVT
-464 ITQNTDY
+464 ISQVSNY
-471 PWYGNIQISVEPENK
+471 PWEGNIKITVEPQNK
-486 NGVQFPLY
+486 KGLSYAMYV
-494 IRIPGFAR
+494 RIPGWAR

-509 LYKFKETKDVVL
+509 LYAYKGTLVKEVSVKV
-521 GPIFNEIN
+521 N
-529 GKNVQEIAFK
+529 GQPLELKPD
-539 EENGYAI
+539 NGYVV
-546 IDRVWKKGDKIMISF
+546 IDRLWKKGDIIEMDL
-561 PMNIRQ
+561 PMEVRQ
-567 VVANEKVK
+567 TIANAKVK
-575 DNIGKM
+575 DDIGKI
-581 AIQRGPIVYC
+581 AIEYGPIVYC

-597 NGATSN
+597 NGHTSN
-603 LVVPDD
+603 LIVPEK
-609 QHFLE
+609 QQFQ
-614 EFKPNLLNGV
+614 PIYQASLLNGV
-624 MTLKGAAHAINI
+624 MTLKGTAQAINI
-636 ENNLTVSTKAQP
+636 LDDFTVSTTAQP
-648 LILIP
+648 LVLIP
-653 YYTRS
+653 YYARS

-663 EMRVWFP
+663 EMRIWFP
-670 TKVKSLEIL
+670 TKIKNLEIL
-679 AE
+679 TE

>member
-1 MKRLILLVFCLIS
+1 MKRLLLLAFCLVS
-14 LVSIAQIQKDYPYRG
+14 LVSTAQFQKDYPYRG
-29 VPFTKVKLSDNF
+29 VPFTQVKLSDNF

-69 FEQAVSHTG
+69 FEQAAAHSG
-78 KLCTTYPFDD
+78 KLCTIYPFDD
-88 SDVYKIIEGAA
+88 SDVYKIIEGAS

-144 IGKVRYEKEHELS
+144 IGKVRYEKENELS
-157 HELYNMGHFYEAAS
+157 HELYNVGHFYEAAS

-181 MLDIAIK
+181 MLDIALK

-194 TVFGEGKKSV
+194 TVFGPGKKAV

-215 VKLYRVTGNQKYFD
+215 VKLYRITGNQKYLD

-242 YDKKTGEKDAT
+242 YEKKTGDKDAT

-270 TEALGHSVRAGYLY
+270 TEALGHSVRAAYLY

-306 WDNAFSKKT
+306 WDNTFSKKT

-339 SAYCE
+339 AAYCE

-349 SSVYWNHRMF
+349 ASVFWNHRMF
-359 MMYGDSKYID
+359 MLYGDSKYID

-384 LDGKTFN
+384 LDGKSFN

-425 RFMPSIPSY
+425 RLMPSIPGY
-434 VYAQKDSRVYVN
+434 VYAQKDKRVYVN
-446 LFMSNTTSLEV
+446 LFMSNTTTLEI
-457 LPKENVT
+457 LPKENIKISQQT
-464 ITQNTDY
+464 EY
-471 PWYGNIQISVEPENK
+471 PWYGNVSISIEPQNK
-486 NGVQFPLY
+486 NGLQFPLH
-494 IRIPGFAR
+494 IRIPSFAK
-502 NQAFPTD
+502 NVAFPTD
-509 LYKFKETKDVVL
+509 LYSFKEKTPNSVIIKM
-521 GPIFNEIN
+521 N
-529 GKNVQEIAFK
+529 GNGTEFK

-546 IDRVWKKGDKIMISF
+546 IDRLWKKGDKIEIIL
-561 PMNIRQ
+561 PMDIHQ
-567 VVANEKVK
+567 VAANEKVK
-575 DNIGKM
+575 DNIGKI

-614 EFKPNLLNGV
+614 EFKPNILNGV
-624 MTLKGAAHAINI
+624 MTLIGAAHAINI
-636 ENNLTVSTKAQP
+636 ENNFNVSTKIQP
-648 LILIP
+648 LTLIP
-653 YYTRS
+653 YYARS

-670 TKVKSLEIL
+670 TKIKGLEIL
-679 AE
+679 SE

>member
-1 MKRLILLVFCLIS
+1 MKRYFSFVFFLIS
-14 LVSIAQIQKDYPYRG
+14 VVSFAQVQKDYPYRG
-29 VPFTKVKLSDNF
+29 VPFTKVKLNDNF

-157 HELYNMGHFYEAAS
+157 HELYNMGHFYEAAT

-181 MLDIAIK
+181 MLNIAIK

-194 TVFGEGKKSV
+194 TVFGPGKKSV

-270 TEALGHSVRAGYLY
+270 TEALGHSVRAAYLY

-291 SMTNNLAYLTALNKI
+291 SMTNNLEYLTALNKI
-306 WDNAFSKKT
+306 WDNAFTKKT

-349 SSVYWNHRMF
+349 ASVYWNHRMF

-384 LDGKTFN
+384 LDGKSFN

-434 VYAQKDSRVYVN
+434 VYAQKDNRVYIN
-446 LFMSNTTSLEV
+446 LFMSNTTTLEV

-464 ITQNTDY
+464 ITQKTEY
-471 PWYGNIQISVEPENK
+471 PWQGMVDISVEPSNK

-494 IRIPGFAR
+494 IRIPGFAK
-502 NQAFPTD
+502 NVAFPTD
-509 LYKFKETKDVVL
+509 LYHYNKDNIGLKKLKVTNIK
-521 GPIFNEIN
+521 GEII
-529 GKNVQEIAFK
+529 EYK

-546 IDRVWKKGDKIMISF
+546 IDRTWKKGDKIIF
-561 PMNIRQ
+561 ELPMNIQQ
-567 VVANEKVK
+567 VIAHEKVK
-575 DNIGKM
+575 DNIEKI
-581 AIQRGPIVYC
+581 AIERGPIVYC

-597 NGATSN
+597 NGKTSN

-609 QHFLE
+609 QFFLE

-636 ENNLTVSTKAQP
+636 ENNLTVSTKTQP

-653 YYTRS
+653 YYARS

-670 TKVKSLEIL
+670 TKIKSLEIL
-679 AE
+679 TE